1 MARPWWGPARKRS
14 ITRRPRSVH
23 LAILP
28 RPWYTGAMNFPAL
41 IIGSYGALS
50 LAGGAIGYAKARSR
64 ASLIA
69 GSTSGALLIACA
81 IGLQHGH
88 RAAAVAGGVTAL
100 ALGARFFAVWLQKRR
115 VMPDLIMVLGATVT
129 VVAAGAALR

>member
-1 MARPWWGPARKRS
+1 MP
-14 ITRRPRSVH
+14 
-23 LAILP
+23 L
-28 RPWYTGAMNFPAL
+28 PAL

-50 LAGGAIGYAKARSR
+50 LVGGAIGYAKARSR

-69 GSTSGALLIACA
+69 GSISGALLIACA
-81 IGLQHGH
+81 AGVQHGQ
-88 RAAAVAGGVTAL
+88 RTAALVSLVVAV